1 MLPLHFQLM
10 GRQKEANK
18 KQRIFHLL
26 LLQPRKM
33 ILLMNPLLFPL
44 MIPNPINQASTY
56 FPQVRKQKEKCLC
69 CFTLTLHFQLE
80 CNNFVAKICFQSI
93 HNSPKKPISCKKK
106 NDTFYFYTLHT
117 LQSAR
122 VNQRYQYMEHI
133 LSLLNRFSRLLFLPF
148 SIFFYLPSSLF
159 CIWPI

>member
-1 MLPLHFQLM
+1 MITYSIPEIVLLYVYIWVVLLPLHFQLM

-56 FPQVRKQKEKCLC
+56 FPQVIKQKEKCLC
-69 CFTLTLHFQLE
+69 CFTVTLHFQVK

-93 HNSPKKPISCKKK
+93 HNSPKKPISCKK
-106 NDTFYFYTLHT
+106 DWHF
-117 LQSAR
+117 
-122 VNQRYQYMEHI
+122 
-133 LSLLNRFSRLLFLPF
+133 LFLHF
-148 SIFFYLPSSLF
+148 AHFAKCKSK
-159 CIWPI
+159 